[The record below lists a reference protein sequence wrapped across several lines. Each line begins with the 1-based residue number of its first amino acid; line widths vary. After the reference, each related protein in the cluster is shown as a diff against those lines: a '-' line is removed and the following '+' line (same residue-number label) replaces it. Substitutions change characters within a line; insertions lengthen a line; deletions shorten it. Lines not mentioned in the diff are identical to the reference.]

1 MSSEYGYSTEEWLQI
16 WGTMWVANISFNL
29 VIPYISD
36 KWLGWRKTIMWI
48 GSFGCGVMTLVML
61 YTPQM
66 FGHNFWA
73 LTVVGIFFG
82 IVLCGYVPLSALV
95 SSLAPEKKGSA
106 MAIVSFGAGMSYFI
120 APAIVGT
127 FIGSM
132 GVHGVMWIFAGLYFV
147 SAILMIF
154 MKLPGEEKQNKSN
167 YSPEKQVG

>member
-1 MSSEYGYSTEEWLQI
+1 
-16 WGTMWVANISFNL
+16 
-29 VIPYISD
+29 
-36 KWLGWRKTIMWI
+36 
-48 GSFGCGVMTLVML
+48 
-61 YTPQM
+61 
-66 FGHNFWA
+66 
-73 LTVVGIFFG
+73 
-82 IVLCGYVPLSALV
+82 
-95 SSLAPEKKGSA
+95 

-154 MKLPGEEKQNKSN
+154 MKLPGDEKQNKSS